1 MLHLPRKN
9 VNEIIP
15 NYIIGDPAYPL
26 LPYCITKYESC
37 SNEAKVIFNQ
47 IKCAFGRLKARWATL
62 ARNIYRKLG
71 NVRNL
76 IYACFVLLIFCEQRK
91 SYIDQE

>member
-9 VNEIIP
+9 LNEIIP
-15 NYIIGDPAYPL
+15 NYIIGDPAYLL

-47 IKCAFGRLKARWATL
+47 IKCLE
-62 ARNIYRKLG
+62 
-71 NVRNL
+71 
-76 IYACFVLLIFCEQRK
+76 IF
-91 SYIDQE
+91 I